1 MGRVDLLRP
10 TRTDIIPAMRSLV
23 LASLLA
29 LALAP
34 LSASAK
40 AWQGITPGVS
50 TVDEVINK
58 FGEPTSRTKRSTRIV
73 LAYLGEQALPG
84 TKQAQFHARDDGVV
98 LEITVFLATQL
109 EKEAI
114 EGTYGMSPRKTFTD
128 DFLPVWLY
136 EAEGVTV
143 YFTKDG
149 FVNAISFSQGRSA
162 AKPAPAPA
170 KPAAKATKA
179 APADVLP

>member
-1 MGRVDLLRP
+1 MRP
-10 TRTDIIPAMRSLV
+10 TLLAV
-23 LASLLA
+23 LAAFTLL
-29 LALAP
+29 P
-34 LSASAK
+34 LSAAAK
-40 AWQGITPGVS
+40 PWQGIVPGTS
-50 TVDEVINK
+50 TIDEVVNK
-58 FGEPTSRTKRSTRIV
+58 FGEPTSRAKRGVRTV

-84 TKQAQFHARDDGVV
+84 TKQAQFHAREDGVI

-114 EGTYGMSPRKTFTD
+114 EGTYGRSPRKTFTD

-149 FVNAISFSQGRSA
+149 FVNAISFSAGRGA
-162 AKPAPAPA
+162 AKPAAPA
-170 KPAAKATKA
+170 KRASPAGGASRS
-179 APADVLP
+179 DVLP

>member
-1 MGRVDLLRP
+1 
-10 TRTDIIPAMRSLV
+10 MRSLV
-23 LASLLA
+23 LALLA
-29 LALAP
+29 ALAFAP
-34 LSASAK
+34 IAASAK

-50 TVDEVINK
+50 TLEEVVNK
-58 FGEPTSRTKRSTRIV
+58 FGEPTSRTKRSTRTV

-84 TKQAQFHARDDGVV
+84 TKQTQFHVRDDGVI

-109 EKEAI
+109 EKESI

-149 FVNAISFSQGRSA
+149 FVNAISFSAGRAGAKAPA
-162 AKPAPAPA
+162 AKPAP
-170 KPAAKATKA
+170 KGATKPP
-179 APADVLP
+179 PAGGAKSDLLP

>member
-1 MGRVDLLRP
+1 
-10 TRTDIIPAMRSLV
+10 MRSLV
-23 LASLLA
+23 LLTVAA
-29 LALAP
+29 LALTPIA
-34 LSASAK
+34 ASAK

-50 TVDEVINK
+50 TMDEVVNK
-58 FGEPTSRTKRSTRIV
+58 FGEPTTKSKRATRTI

-84 TKQAQFHARDDGVV
+84 TKQAQFHVREDGVI

-109 EKEAI
+109 EKESI

-136 EAEGVTV
+136 DAEGVTV

-149 FVNAISFSQGRSA
+149 FVNAISFSAGRGG
-162 AKPAPAPA
+162 AKAPAGKAAA
-170 KPAAKATKA
+170 KPAAKA
-179 APADVLP
+179 APARGDAVLP

>member
-1 MGRVDLLRP
+1 MRP
-10 TRTDIIPAMRSLV
+10 TLLAV
-23 LASLLA
+23 LAALTLL
-29 LALAP
+29 P

-40 AWQGITPGVS
+40 AWQGITPGTS
-50 TVDEVINK
+50 TIDEVVNK
-58 FGEPTSRTKRSTRIV
+58 FGEPTSRARRSTRTV

-84 TKQAQFHARDDGVV
+84 TKQAQFHAREDGVI

-114 EGTYGMSPRKTFTD
+114 EGTYGRSPRKTFTD

-136 EAEGVTV
+136 EADGVTV

-149 FVNAISFSQGRSA
+149 FVNAISFSPARSV
-162 AKPAPAPA
+162 A
-170 KPAAKATKA
+170 KPAAAAKKG
-179 APADVLP
+179 APAGGAARSDVLP

>member
-1 MGRVDLLRP
+1 M
-10 TRTDIIPAMRSLV
+10 RTI
-23 LASLLA
+23 LLA
-29 LALAP
+29 TLLAAALLP
-34 LSASAK
+34 LTASAK

-50 TVDEVINK
+50 TIDEVVNK
-58 FGEPTSRTKRSTRIV
+58 FGEPTTRSKRATRSV

-84 TKQAQFHARDDGVV
+84 TKQAQFHARDDGVI

-114 EGTYGMSPRKTFTD
+114 EGTYGKSPRKTFTD

-136 EAEGVTV
+136 EADGVTV

-149 FVNAISFSQGRSA
+149 FVNAISFSAGRSV
-162 AKPAPAPA
+162 AKE
-170 KPAAKATKA
+170 PAARGTVKI
-179 APADVLP
+179 PAGGAKSNVLP

>member
-1 MGRVDLLRP
+1 MRP
-10 TRTDIIPAMRSLV
+10 IL

-29 LALAP
+29 LTLLP
-34 LSASAK
+34 LTASAK

-50 TVDEVINK
+50 SVDEVVNK
-58 FGEPTSRTKRSTRIV
+58 FGEPTSRSKRSTRTV

-84 TKQAQFHARDDGVV
+84 TKQAQFHAREDGVI

-109 EKEAI
+109 EKESI
-114 EGTYGMSPRKTFTD
+114 EGTYGRSPRKTFTD

-136 EAEGVTV
+136 EADGVTV

-149 FVNAISFSQGRSA
+149 FVNAISFSAGRSV
-162 AKPAPAPA
+162 A
-170 KPAAKATKA
+170 KPAAGPARTGAKAPP
-179 APADVLP
+179 APTAKSNVLP

>member
-1 MGRVDLLRP
+1 MRHLVIALL
-10 TRTDIIPAMRSLV
+10 PAL
-23 LASLLA
+23 LLA
-29 LALAP
+29 P
-34 LSASAK
+34 TPGYAK
-40 AWQGITPGVS
+40 TWQGITPGTS
-50 TVDEVINK
+50 TMDEVVNK
-58 FGEPTSRTKRSTRIV
+58 FGEPTTRSKRSTRTV

-84 TKQAQFHARDDGVV
+84 TKQAQFHAREDGVI

-114 EGTYGMSPRKTFTD
+114 EGTYGRSPRKTFTD

-149 FVNAISFSQGRSA
+149 FVNAISFSPGRTAAKAPAGATTGATKPA
-162 AKPAPAPA
+162 AKPAPRAPA
-170 KPAAKATKA
+170 KGDA
-179 APADVLP
+179 VLP